1 MAQTAAPTPSLFAP
15 ITAFGQNLANNGIF
29 LKLGY
34 IEDLSS
40 LVAGGQ
46 KTGTMPIG
54 QLYAGVVFDLQT
66 IMGISGASIH
76 IGLDERNGR
85 SIDTIAGNPS
95 GLLQSDAGPFRTR
108 LSYFYWEQGFDH
120 DRLDVILGRVNPTE
134 DFAVSDIS
142 CSFVGI
148 LCSQPTSWYF
158 NNADVPYPSAA
169 WGSRVNF
176 LLTPDIYLRA
186 GVYLHDS
193 TAGEFQNAGF
203 NWNFE
208 HTQGAFLPVEIGYQ
222 TNFNNAR
229 YPAKYDLG
237 FYEDT
242 ASYAQPNGQP
252 GERHAVWAQFEQA
265 VWRPDRATNQSLSVF
280 GGALVYSGNSPNWGE
295 YYLGVLDR
303 GPFAARPHDTIG
315 LVADV
320 IANNSAVRPNKP
332 TQETFELNYG
342 ISVAPGL
349 TVKPYTQYVIA
360 PTNADSP
367 LGSSQPKDAWV
378 VGVQVV
384 INVAELL
391 HLPQFVAH

>member
-1 MAQTAAPTPSLFAP
+1 
-15 ITAFGQNLANNGIF
+15 
-29 LKLGY
+29 
-34 IEDLSS
+34 
-40 LVAGGQ
+40 
-46 KTGTMPIG
+46 
-54 QLYAGVVFDLQT
+54 
-66 IMGISGASIH
+66 
-76 IGLDERNGR
+76 
-85 SIDTIAGNPS
+85 
-95 GLLQSDAGPFRTR
+95 
-108 LSYFYWEQGFDH
+108 
-120 DRLDVILGRVNPTE
+120 
-134 DFAVSDIS
+134 
-142 CSFVGI
+142 
-148 LCSQPTSWYF
+148 
-158 NNADVPYPSAA
+158 
-169 WGSRVNF
+169 
-176 LLTPDIYLRA
+176 
-186 GVYLHDS
+186 
-193 TAGEFQNAGF
+193 
-203 NWNFE
+203 
-208 HTQGAFLPVEIGYQ
+208 
-222 TNFNNAR
+222 
-229 YPAKYDLG
+229 
-237 FYEDT
+237 
-242 ASYAQPNGQP
+242 
-252 GERHAVWAQFEQA
+252 
-265 VWRPDRATNQSLSVF
+265 LSVF